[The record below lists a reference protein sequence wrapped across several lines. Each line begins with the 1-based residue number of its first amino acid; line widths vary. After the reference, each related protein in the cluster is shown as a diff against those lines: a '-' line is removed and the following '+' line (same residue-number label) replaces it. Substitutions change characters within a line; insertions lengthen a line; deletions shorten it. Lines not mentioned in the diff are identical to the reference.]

1 MSAVLLYIILVYI
14 ADKRTHLEKK
24 ERHRVNKHK
33 SIRKKKGKGFS
44 WVRRYDVEEEGT
56 SGASSD
62 QPTASSSSGIV
73 LPASVSVLQ
82 GK

>member
-44 WVRRYDVEEEGT
+44 
-56 SGASSD
+56 
-62 QPTASSSSGIV
+62 
-73 LPASVSVLQ
+73 
-82 GK
+82 